1 MKIQRFEDV
10 RQFYQQVKD
19 YLLQQEAMYNL
30 QLGICNRLINDP
42 DYYPSQSYFA
52 TVVNES
58 EVIGVIMRTPPSPLI
73 VSLMPTT
80 DIMPLIV
87 ADVHNYYQSLPGVNG
102 AIVESQAFAQAWC
115 EYTGNKYNA
124 RIATRVYQL
133 EQVKRL
139 IPAQG
144 ELRLATIAEREI
156 LKIWYEAFLHEAL
169 GKIDVPADTW
179 LERQL
184 SRNNAYFWYNKVPVS
199 MACRTRSTPNGIA
212 ISMVYTPPE
221 YRRQGYSSNCVAA
234 LSQELLNQGYKY
246 CFLFADIDNSTS
258 NHIYQEI
265 GYQPVGE
272 WQEYSLC

>member
-1 MKIQRFEDV
+1 MKIQRFEDA

-42 DYYPSQSYFA
+42 DYHPIQSYFA
-52 TVVNES
+52 TVVNEG
-58 EVIGVIMRTPPSPLI
+58 EIIGVVMRTPPSPLI

-87 ADVHNYYQSLPGVNG
+87 ADVHDYYQSLPGVNG
-102 AIVESQAFAQAWC
+102 PIVESQAFAYAWC
-115 EYTGNKYNA
+115 KFTGNEYNSK
-124 RIATRVYQL
+124 IATRIYQL
-133 EQVKRL
+133 EQVKTQ
-139 IPAQG
+139 IPTQG
-144 ELRLATIAEREI
+144 ELRLATIDEREI
-156 LKIWYEAFLHEAL
+156 LKTWHEAFLHEAL
-169 GKIDVPADTW
+169 GKVDTPADTW
-179 LERQL
+179 VERQL
-184 SRNNAYFWYNKVPVS
+184 SQNNAYFWYDKVPVS

-221 YRRQGYSSNCVAA
+221 FRRQGYSSNCVAA

-246 CFLFADIDNSTS
+246 CFLFADVDNATS
-258 NHIYQEI
+258 NHIYQQI

-272 WQEYSLC
+272 WQEYTLS